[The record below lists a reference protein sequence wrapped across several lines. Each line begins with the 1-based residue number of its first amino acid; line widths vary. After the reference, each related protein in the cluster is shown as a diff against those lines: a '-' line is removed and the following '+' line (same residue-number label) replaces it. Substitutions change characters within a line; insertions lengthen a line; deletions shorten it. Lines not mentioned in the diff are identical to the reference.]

1 MRRIFLWLLLIDVL
15 LLGGQTAVFAHGGG
29 EIKIGRAPVGDYKL
43 TIWLNPPQP
52 RVGETVHVTV
62 GVLGLN
68 DEAVLDA
75 AVTVRVIDAD
85 GNTVIDTA
93 ATTEQSVNKLFYET
107 DFVLETAV
115 SHQLITTLH
124 KDETIGSVA
133 FTVDIAEA
141 KPRLNYLWIGLVA
154 LLFILLIGLWKNSRK
169 SSSS

>member
-1 MRRIFLWLLLIDVL
+1 MKRDFLWLLIFL
-15 LLGGQTAVFAHGGG
+15 LLIGGQTAVFAHGGG
-29 EIKIGRAPVGDYKL
+29 EIKVGRAPVGDYKL

-52 RVGETVHVTV
+52 QAGEIVHVTV

-75 AVTVRVIDAD
+75 AVAVQAIDTD
-85 GNTVIDTA
+85 GNIVIDTA

-115 SHQLITTLH
+115 SHQIITTLH
-124 KDETIGSVA
+124 KDDTVGSAA

-141 KPRLNYLWIGLVA
+141 KPRLNYLWIGLIA
-154 LLFILLIGLWKNSRK
+154 LFLIGLIGLWKNGR
-169 SSSS
+169 